1 MHFTKTIFM
10 NRETVKIEYL
20 LDRILGLEK
29 HERITED
36 AVAEAL
42 EITPEQYGMLMQGL
56 AIVARKPIK
65 ETHPTILC

>member
-1 MHFTKTIFM
+1 MD
-10 NRETVKIEYL
+10 KIT
-20 LDRILGLEK
+20 
-29 HERITED
+29 HEVRYFHWPRN
-36 AVAEAL
+36 AAEAL